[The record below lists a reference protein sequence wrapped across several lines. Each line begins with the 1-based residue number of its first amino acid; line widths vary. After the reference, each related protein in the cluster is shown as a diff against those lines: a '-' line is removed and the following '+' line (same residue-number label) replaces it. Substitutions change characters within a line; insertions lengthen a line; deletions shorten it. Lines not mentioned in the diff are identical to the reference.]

1 MFRQRRQTAMRQIA
15 LTATIVS
22 LSLSSLLPADCCRAA
37 RRAGAIAADLP
48 CCQPQPAVILDE
60 HCGSACC
67 GALQTTQPTQPAS
80 ELPCRC
86 QLQPRDS
93 QLFLTAPRL
102 TVAADDTVMTAAVDG
117 VDLVAFQQPS
127 ITSVQSTGPPPRPV
141 RVLYGVWRN

>member
-48 CCQPQPAVILDE
+48 CCPPQPAVILDE

-67 GALQTTQPTQPAS
+67 GALQTTQPTQPAG

-86 QLQPRDS
+86 RLQPRDS

-102 TVAADDTVMTAAVDG
+102 TVAPDHAVLPADVGGDV
-117 VDLVAFQQPS
+117 LVAFQQPP
-127 ITSVQSTGPPPRPV
+127 ITSVQSTGPPLRPV